1 MLCTAV
7 LADIGNLYYTV
18 GKKFNKAKLDYGKL
32 ASWLTEATA
41 DQYNI
46 QLKVAYGVEIKD
58 STNLFFKSLSRQGWE
73 INSIEP
79 FMWRDPVSGL
89 IKPKG
94 VERCVSIAIDTVE
107 MLKNGVYQNFI
118 LLTSDPVYADLCK
131 YIKRQGA
138 TVHVI
143 GAGVPQQLKRVA
155 NQCDEWDEGDDIL
168 L

>member
-58 STNLFFKSLSRQGWE
+58 
-73 INSIEP
+73 SIEP